1 MNDGVRDLVSA
12 MLAIAYTAV
21 LLVVGE
27 LYIASRSTELPVISI
42 KRSVSMPQAFH
53 PIPAAD

>member
-12 MLAIAYTAV
+12 MLAIVYTAV

-27 LYIASRSTELPVISI
+27 LYIASTTELPVISI
-42 KRSVSMPQAFH
+42 KRSVSMPQALH